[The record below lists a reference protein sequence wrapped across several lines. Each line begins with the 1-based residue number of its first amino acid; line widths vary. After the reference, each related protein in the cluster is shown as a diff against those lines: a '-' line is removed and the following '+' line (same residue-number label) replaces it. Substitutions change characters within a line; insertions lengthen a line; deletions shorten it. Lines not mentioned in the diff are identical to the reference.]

1 MCSTCGCSDGTETRL
16 TVFDGEHNA
25 GHSHGDDR
33 HQHGAHH
40 HDHSLGGHEHHH
52 SHDDMHGHTH
62 EHVQKNPSRTLQLEQ
77 DILAKNN
84 HLAEHNRG
92 WLEGR
97 EIVAFNLMSS
107 PGAGKTSLLE
117 RTIRELGAE
126 IPICVVEGD
135 QETTLDAERIGATGC
150 PAVQINTGSGCHLD
164 AAMIAD
170 ALKRLKPPAGSVLMI
185 ENVGNLV
192 CPALFDLGESA
203 KVVIV
208 SVTEGEDKPLKYP
221 NMFRAADLMLLNK
234 VDLLPYV
241 PFNVDRCIGYARQV
255 NPALRV
261 LQLSVLKGDGMDA
274 WYSFLRERKAAQS
287 VTA

>member
-1 MCSTCGCSDGTETRL
+1 MCSTCGCSDGAETRL
-16 TVFDGEHNA
+16 TVFSGDHA
-25 GHSHGDDR
+25 SHSHSD
-33 HQHGAHH
+33 HH
-40 HDHSLGGHEHHH
+40 HDHSHDGHEHHH
-52 SHDDMHGHTH
+52 HDHDKAH
-62 EHVQKNPSRTLQLEQ
+62 EPAHSRTLQLEQ

-97 EIVAFNLMSS
+97 DIVAFNLMSS

-126 IPICVVEGD
+126 IPICVIEGD

-150 PAVQINTGSGCHLD
+150 RAVQINTGSGCHLD
-164 AAMIAD
+164 AAMLAD
-170 ALKRLKPPAGSVLMI
+170 ALKRLKPPPGSVLMI

-203 KVVIV
+203 RVVIA

-221 NMFRAADLMLLNK
+221 HMFRAADVMILNK
-234 VDLLPYV
+234 IDLLPYV
-241 PFNVDRCIGYARQV
+241 PFNVDRCIGYARQI
-255 NPALRV
+255 NPALKV
-261 LQLSVLKGDGMDA
+261 LQVSVLKGDGMSE
-274 WYSFLRERKAAQS
+274 WYSFLRKRKAAG
-287 VTA
+287 VELGR

>member
-1 MCSTCGCSDGTETRL
+1 MCSTCGCSDGAETRL
-16 TVFDGEHNA
+16 TVFSGDHKV
-25 GHSHGDDR
+25 GHTHGD
-33 HQHGAHH
+33 HH
-40 HDHSLGGHEHHH
+40 HDHSHEGHDH
-52 SHDDMHGHTH
+52 SDEHGHG
-62 EHVQKNPSRTLQLEQ
+62 QPSSRTLQLEQ
-77 DILAKNN
+77 DILARNN
-84 HLAEHNRG
+84 HLADHNRG

-117 RTIRELGAE
+117 RTIRDLGGE
-126 IPICVVEGD
+126 IPICVVDGD
-135 QETTLDAERIGATGC
+135 QETTLDAERIRATGC

-164 AAMIAD
+164 AAMLSD
-170 ALKRLKPPAGSVLMI
+170 ALKRLKPPPGSVLMI

-221 NMFRAADLMLLNK
+221 HMFRSADLMLINK

-241 PFNVDRCIGYARQV
+241 PFDLDRCIAYAHQV
-255 NPALRV
+255 NPALKV
-261 LQLSVLKGDGMDA
+261 LQLSVLKGDGMAA
-274 WYSFLRERKAAQS
+274 WYSFLRDRNVEASRQGDIA
-287 VTA
+287 

>member
-1 MCSTCGCSDGTETRL
+1 MCSTCGCSDGSETRL
-16 TVFDGEHNA
+16 TVFSGEHKA
-25 GHSHGDDR
+25 AHSHGDDGP
-33 HQHGAHH
+33 QHDDHH
-40 HDHSLGGHEHHH
+40 HDHAHGGHEHHH
-52 SHDDMHGHTH
+52 YHDEAH
-62 EHVQKNPSRTLQLEQ
+62 EHFHEHGPANALSRTLQLEQ

-84 HLAEHNRG
+84 HRAEHNRG

-126 IPICVVEGD
+126 IPICVIEGD

-150 PAVQINTGSGCHLD
+150 RAVQINTGSGCHLD
-164 AAMIAD
+164 ATMLAD
-170 ALKRLKPPAGSVLMI
+170 ALKRLQPPSGSVLMI

-221 NMFRAADLMLLNK
+221 HMFRTADLMLLNK
-234 VDLLPYV
+234 IDLLPYV
-241 PFNVDRCIGYARQV
+241 PFDANRCIAYARQV
-255 NPALRV
+255 NPGLKV
-261 LQLSVLKGDGMDA
+261 LQLSAFKGNGMDA
-274 WYSFLRERKAAQS
+274 WYSFLRERRSAG
-287 VTA
+287 

>member
-1 MCSTCGCSDGTETRL
+1 MCSTCGCSDGAETRL
-16 TVFDGEHNA
+16 TVFSGEHNA
-25 GHSHGDDR
+25 AHTHGDDG
-33 HQHGAHH
+33 HQHG
-40 HDHSLGGHEHHH
+40 DHHH
-52 SHDDMHGHTH
+52 SHSHGEHDHHDHDEAHGHSH
-62 EHVQKNPSRTLQLEQ
+62 QEMPISRTLQLEQ

-117 RTIRELGAE
+117 RTIRELCAE

-135 QETTLDAERIGATGC
+135 QETTLDAQRIGATGC
-150 PAVQINTGSGCHLD
+150 RAVQINTGSGCHLD

-170 ALKRLKPPAGSVLMI
+170 ALKRLRPPAGSVLMI

-203 KVVIV
+203 KVVIA

-221 NMFRAADLMLLNK
+221 HMFRAADLMLLNK
-234 VDLLPYV
+234 IDLLPYV
-241 PFNVDRCIGYARQV
+241 PFNMDRCIAYARQV
-255 NPALRV
+255 NPALKV
-261 LQLSVLKGDGMDA
+261 LQVSVLKGDGMDA
-274 WYSFLRERKAAQS
+274 WYSFLCDRKAAQS
-287 VTA
+287 LPA

>member
-1 MCSTCGCSDGTETRL
+1 MCSTCGCSDDAETRL
-16 TVFDGEHNA
+16 TVFSGEHNS
-25 GHSHGDDR
+25 GHSDGHQRGD
-33 HQHGAHH
+33 HH
-40 HDHSLGGHEHHH
+40 HDHSHGGHEHHH
-52 SHDDMHGHTH
+52 DNDDAHQH
-62 EHVQKNPSRTLQLEQ
+62 SAARTLRLEQ

-117 RTIRELGAE
+117 RTIRELGTK

-170 ALKRLKPPAGSVLMI
+170 ALKRLKPPSGSVLMI

-192 CPALFDLGESA
+192 CPALFDLGENA

-221 NMFRAADLMLLNK
+221 HMFRAADLMILNK
-234 VDLLPYV
+234 IDLLPYV
-241 PFNVDRCIGYARQV
+241 PFNLDRCIAYARQV
-255 NPALRV
+255 NPALKV

-274 WYSFLRERKAAQS
+274 WYSFLRERKAAAP
-287 VTA
+287 TG

>member
-1 MCSTCGCSDGTETRL
+1 MCSTCGCSDGADTRL
-16 TVFDGEHNA
+16 TIFSGDHKP
-25 GHSHGDDR
+25 GHSHSDDG
-33 HQHGAHH
+33 HQHSHNHHHSHGEHEHH
-40 HDHSLGGHEHHH
+40 HDHDEAHEHP
-52 SHDDMHGHTH
+52 H
-62 EHVQKNPSRTLQLEQ
+62 EQSASRTLEIAQ

-150 PAVQINTGSGCHLD
+150 RAVQINTGSGCHLD
-164 AAMIAD
+164 AAMLGD
-170 ALKRLKPPAGSVLMI
+170 ALKRLKPPSGSVLMI

-203 KVVIV
+203 KVVIA

-221 NMFRAADLMLLNK
+221 HMFRSADLMLLNK
-234 VDLLPYV
+234 IDLLPYV

-255 NPALRV
+255 NPALKV
-261 LQLSVLKGDGMDA
+261 IQLSVLKGDGMDA
-274 WYSFLRERKAAQS
+274 WYSFLRERK
-287 VTA
+287 VTQTVVG

>member
-1 MCSTCGCSDGTETRL
+1 MCSTCGCSDDAETRL
-16 TVFDGEHNA
+16 TVFSGEHNA
-25 GHSHGDDR
+25 GRSHGDDGD
-33 HQHGAHH
+33 QHGDHH
-40 HDHSLGGHEHHH
+40 HDHSHGGHEHHDD
-52 SHDDMHGHTH
+52 HDAHQH
-62 EHVQKNPSRTLQLEQ
+62 PSSRTLQLEQ

-84 HLAEHNRG
+84 HLAEHNRR

-150 PAVQINTGSGCHLD
+150 RAVQINTGSGCHLD
-164 AAMIAD
+164 AAMISD

-203 KVVIV
+203 KVVIA

-221 NMFRAADLMLLNK
+221 HMFRAADLMILNK
-234 VDLLPYV
+234 IDLLPYV
-241 PFNVDRCIGYARQV
+241 PFNLDRCIGYALQV
-255 NPALRV
+255 NPALKV
-261 LQLSVLKGDGMDA
+261 LQVSVLKGDGMDA

-287 VTA
+287 VTG

>member
-1 MCSTCGCSDGTETRL
+1 MCSTCGCSDGAETRV
-16 TVFDGEHNA
+16 TVFSGDQA
-25 GHSHGDDR
+25 SHSHAD
-33 HQHGAHH
+33 HH
-40 HDHSLGGHEHHH
+40 HDHSHDGHEHHH
-52 SHDDMHGHTH
+52 HDHNEAH
-62 EHVQKNPSRTLQLEQ
+62 EHAHSRTLQLEQ

-150 PAVQINTGSGCHLD
+150 CAVQINTGSGCHLD
-164 AAMIAD
+164 APMIAD

-203 KVVIV
+203 KVVIA

-221 NMFRAADLMLLNK
+221 HMFRAADLMLLNK
-234 VDLLPYV
+234 IDLLPYV
-241 PFNVDRCIGYARQV
+241 PFNMNRCIAYARQV
-255 NPALRV
+255 NPALKV
-261 LQLSVLKGDGMDA
+261 LQVSVLKGDGMDA
-274 WYSFLRERKAAQS
+274 WYSFMRDRKAAQS

>member
-1 MCSTCGCSDGTETRL
+1 MCSTCGCSDGAETRL
-16 TVFDGEHNA
+16 TVFSGDHNI
-25 GHSHGDDR
+25 GHSHADDGHHHGDR
-33 HQHGAHH
+33 HHDHSHEGDEHH
-40 HDHSLGGHEHHH
+40 HDHGEAHGH
-52 SHDDMHGHTH
+52 SH
-62 EHVQKNPSRTLQLEQ
+62 EEKPISRTLQLEQ

-84 HLAEHNRG
+84 QLAEHNRG

-97 EIVAFNLMSS
+97 EIAAFNLMSS

-117 RTIRELGAE
+117 RTIRELGTE

-135 QETTLDAERIGATGC
+135 QETTLDAQRIGATGC
-150 PAVQINTGSGCHLD
+150 RAVQINTGSGCHLD
-164 AAMIAD
+164 AAMLSD

-203 KVVIV
+203 KVVIA

-221 NMFRAADLMLLNK
+221 YMFRLADLMLLNK
-234 VDLLPYV
+234 IDLLPYV
-241 PFNVDRCIGYARQV
+241 PFDVDRCIAYARQV
-255 NPALRV
+255 NPALKV
-261 LQLSVLKGDGMDA
+261 LQLSVLKGDGMEA

-287 VTA
+287 VSA

>member
-1 MCSTCGCSDGTETRL
+1 
-16 TVFDGEHNA
+16 VFSGEHNA
-25 GHSHGDDR
+25 GHAHGDDG
-33 HQHGAHH
+33 HQHGDHH
-40 HDHSLGGHEHHH
+40 HDHSHGGHEHHH
-52 SHDDMHGHTH
+52 DHDDAH
-62 EHVQKNPSRTLQLEQ
+62 QPSASRTLQLEQ

-150 PAVQINTGSGCHLD
+150 RAVQINTGSGCHLD

-192 CPALFDLGESA
+192 CPALFDLGESV
-203 KVVIV
+203 KVVIA

-221 NMFRAADLMLLNK
+221 HMFRAADLMILNK
-234 VDLLPYV
+234 IDLLSYV
-241 PFNVDRCIGYARQV
+241 PFNMDRCVGYARQV
-255 NPALRV
+255 NPALKV

-274 WYSFLRERKAAQS
+274 WYSFLRERQAAQS
-287 VTA
+287 VAG

>member
-1 MCSTCGCSDGTETRL
+1 MCSTCGCSDGAETRL
-16 TVFDGEHNA
+16 TVFSGDHHA
-25 GHSHGDDR
+25 PHSHGDDG
-33 HQHGAHH
+33 HHHGGHH
-40 HDHSLGGHEHHH
+40 HDHSHGGHEHHH
-52 SHDDMHGHTH
+52 DHDEANGHSY
-62 EHVQKNPSRTLQLEQ
+62 EEKPISRTLQLEQ

-126 IPICVVEGD
+126 IPICVIEGD
-135 QETTLDAERIGATGC
+135 QETTLDAQRIDATGC
-150 PAVQINTGSGCHLD
+150 RAVQINTGSGCHLD
-164 AAMIAD
+164 AAMLSD
-170 ALKRLKPPAGSVLMI
+170 ALKRLKPPSGSVLMI

-203 KVVIV
+203 KVVIA

-221 NMFRAADLMLLNK
+221 YMFRLADLMLLNK
-234 VDLLPYV
+234 IDLLPYV
-241 PFNVDRCIGYARQV
+241 PFDVDRCIAYARQV
-255 NPALRV
+255 NPALKV
-261 LQLSVLKGDGMDA
+261 LQLSVLKGDGMEA

-287 VTA
+287 VSA

>member
-1 MCSTCGCSDGTETRL
+1 MCSTCGCSDGAETRL
-16 TVFDGEHNA
+16 TVFSGEHNA
-25 GHSHGDDR
+25 GHTHGDDG
-33 HQHGAHH
+33 HQHGDHH
-40 HDHSLGGHEHHH
+40 HDHSHGEHDHHDHDEAHEH
-52 SHDDMHGHTH
+52 SHQEM
-62 EHVQKNPSRTLQLEQ
+62 PLSRTLQLEQ

-117 RTIRELGAE
+117 RTIRELGAD

-135 QETTLDAERIGATGC
+135 QETTLDAQRIGATGC
-150 PAVQINTGSGCHLD
+150 CAVQINTGSGCHLD

-221 NMFRAADLMLLNK
+221 HMFRAADLMIMSK
-234 VDLLPYV
+234 ADLLPHLE
-241 PFNVDRCIGYARQV
+241 FDLDLAIANARKV
-255 NPALRV
+255 NP
-261 LQLSVLKGDGMDA
+261 
-274 WYSFLRERKAAQS
+274 
-287 VTA
+287 